1 MLLNLLFI
9 VNIIIGSDFVK
20 LIVGLGNPGRKYFNT
35 RHNIG
40 FEFIDF
46 YLNNSYIS
54 EKWKNLF
61 DGKYIEFSYNNEKI
75 IFLKPQTFMNL
86 SGDCVGKFFKYFK
99 LNIEDILVIS
109 DDLDL
114 NLGNFK
120 IKDKGSSGGHNGL
133 KSIEKAL
140 GSNNY
145 KRIKIGIS
153 KCHDKDVIDYVLG
166 KFSDNELNILK
177 IEFPIL
183 KSVLDDYFNMDFSL
197 LMNKYNHKNR

>member
-9 VNIIIGSDFVK
+9 VNIIIGSDFMK
-20 LIVGLGNPGRKYFNT
+20 LIVGLGNPGKKYYNT

-40 FEFIDF
+40 FEFSDF
-46 YLNNSYIS
+46 YLNNSSIS
-54 EKWKNLF
+54 ENWKNLF
-61 DGKYIEFSYNNEKI
+61 DGKYIEFSVNNEKI

-86 SGDCVGKFFKYFK
+86 SGDCVGRFFKYFK
-99 LNIEDILVIS
+99 LDINDILVIS

-120 IKDKGSSGGHNGL
+120 LKDKGSSGGHNGL

-140 GSNNY
+140 GSSNY
-145 KRIKIGIS
+145 KRLKIGIS
-153 KCHDKDVIDYVLG
+153 KSNDKDIIDYVLG
-166 KFSDNELNILK
+166 KLSDDELSIIKNEFI
-177 IEFPIL
+177 IL
-183 KSVLDDYFNMDFSL
+183 KSVLDDFFNMDFSL

>member
-9 VNIIIGSDFVK
+9 VNIIIGSDFMK
-20 LIVGLGNPGRKYFNT
+20 LIVGLGNPGKKYYNT

-46 YLNNSYIS
+46 YLNNSSIS
-54 EKWKNLF
+54 ENWKNLF
-61 DGKYIEFSYNNEKI
+61 DGKYIEFSVNNEKI

-86 SGDCVGKFFKYFK
+86 SGDCVGRFFKYFK
-99 LNIEDILVIS
+99 LDINDILVIS

-120 IKDKGSSGGHNGL
+120 LKDKGSSGGHNGL

-140 GSNNY
+140 GSSHY
-145 KRIKIGIS
+145 KRLKIGIS
-153 KCHDKDVIDYVLG
+153 KSNNKDIIDYVLG
-166 KFSDNELNILK
+166 KLSNDELSIIKNEFI
-177 IEFPIL
+177 IL
-183 KSVLDDYFNMDFSL
+183 KSVLDDFFNMDFSL

>member
-9 VNIIIGSDFVK
+9 VNIIIGSDFMK
-20 LIVGLGNPGRKYFNT
+20 LIVGLGNPGKKYYNT

-46 YLNNSYIS
+46 YLNNSSIS
-54 EKWKNLF
+54 ENWKNLF
-61 DGKYIEFSYNNEKI
+61 DGKYIEFSVNNEKI

-86 SGDCVGKFFKYFK
+86 SGDCVGRFFKYFK
-99 LNIEDILVIS
+99 LDINDILVIS

-120 IKDKGSSGGHNGL
+120 LKDKGSSGGHNGL

-140 GSNNY
+140 GSSNY
-145 KRIKIGIS
+145 KRLKIGIS
-153 KCHDKDVIDYVLG
+153 KSNDKDIIDYVLG
-166 KFSDNELNILK
+166 KLSNDELSIIRNEFI
-177 IEFPIL
+177 IL
-183 KSVLDDYFNMDFSL
+183 KSVLDDFFNMDFSL
-197 LMNKYNHKNR
+197 LMNKYNHKSR

>member
-9 VNIIIGSDFVK
+9 VNIIIGSDFMK
-20 LIVGLGNPGRKYFNT
+20 LIVGLGNPGKKYYNT

-46 YLNNSYIS
+46 YLNNSSIS
-54 EKWKNLF
+54 ENWKNLF
-61 DGKYIEFSYNNEKI
+61 DGKYIEFSVNNEKI

-86 SGDCVGKFFKYFK
+86 SGDCVGRFFKYFK
-99 LNIEDILVIS
+99 LDINDILVIS

-120 IKDKGSSGGHNGL
+120 LKDKGSSGGHNGL

-140 GSNNY
+140 GSSNY
-145 KRIKIGIS
+145 KRLKIGIS
-153 KCHDKDVIDYVLG
+153 KSNDKDIIDYVLG
-166 KFSDNELNILK
+166 KLSDDELSIIKNEFI
-177 IEFPIL
+177 IL
-183 KSVLDDYFNMDFSL
+183 KSVLDDFFNMDFSL

>member
-9 VNIIIGSDFVK
+9 VNIIIGSDFMK
-20 LIVGLGNPGRKYFNT
+20 LIVGLGNPGKKYYNT

-46 YLNNSYIS
+46 YLNNSSIS
-54 EKWKNLF
+54 QNWKNLF
-61 DGKYIEFSYNNEKI
+61 DGKYIEFSVNNEKI

-99 LNIEDILVIS
+99 LDINDILVIS

-120 IKDKGSSGGHNGL
+120 LKDKGSSGGHNGL

-140 GSNNY
+140 GSSNY
-145 KRIKIGIS
+145 KRLKIGIS
-153 KCHDKDVIDYVLG
+153 KSNDKDIIDYVLG
-166 KFSDNELNILK
+166 KFSNDELSIIKNEFI
-177 IEFPIL
+177 IL
-183 KSVLDDYFNMDFSL
+183 KSVLDDFFNMDFSL

>member
-1 MLLNLLFI
+1 MD
-9 VNIIIGSDFVK
+9 DFMK
-20 LIVGLGNPGRKYFNT
+20 LIVGLGNPGKKYYNT

-46 YLNNSYIS
+46 YLNISSIS
-54 EKWKNLF
+54 ENWKNLF
-61 DGKYIEFSYNNEKI
+61 DGKYIEFSINNEKI

-86 SGDCVGKFFKYFK
+86 SGDCVGRFFKYFK
-99 LNIEDILVIS
+99 LDINDILVIS

-120 IKDKGSSGGHNGL
+120 LKDKGSSGGHNGL

-140 GSNNY
+140 GSSNY
-145 KRIKIGIS
+145 KRLKIGIS
-153 KCHDKDVIDYVLG
+153 KSNDKDIIDYVLG
-166 KFSDNELNILK
+166 KLSDDELSIIKNEFI
-177 IEFPIL
+177 IL
-183 KSVLDDYFNMDFSL
+183 KSVLDDFFNMDFSL

>member
-9 VNIIIGSDFVK
+9 VNIIIGSDFMK
-20 LIVGLGNPGRKYFNT
+20 LIVGLGNPGKKYYNT

-46 YLNNSYIS
+46 YLNNSSIS
-54 EKWKNLF
+54 VNWKNLF
-61 DGKYIEFSYNNEKI
+61 DGKYVEFSVNNEKI

-86 SGDCVGKFFKYFK
+86 SGDCVGRFFKYFK
-99 LNIEDILVIS
+99 LDINDILVIS

-120 IKDKGSSGGHNGL
+120 LKDKGSSGGHNGL

-140 GSNNY
+140 GSSNY
-145 KRIKIGIS
+145 KRLKIGIS
-153 KCHDKDVIDYVLG
+153 KSNNKDIIDYVLG
-166 KFSDNELNILK
+166 KLSNDELSIIKNEFI
-177 IEFPIL
+177 IL
-183 KSVLDDYFNMDFSL
+183 KSVLDDFFNMDFSL

>member
-9 VNIIIGSDFVK
+9 VNIIIGSDFMK
-20 LIVGLGNPGRKYFNT
+20 LIVGLGNPGKEYLNT

-40 FEFIDF
+40 FEFIDY
-46 YLNNSYIS
+46 YLNSLSIS
-54 EKWKNLF
+54 KNWKSFFN
-61 DGKYIEFSYNNEKI
+61 GKYIDISINNEKV

-86 SGDCVGKFFKYFK
+86 SGDCVGRFFKYFK
-99 LNIEDILVIS
+99 LDINDILVIS

-120 IKDKGSSGGHNGL
+120 LKDKGSSGGHNGL

-140 GSNNY
+140 GSSHY
-145 KRIKIGIS
+145 KRLKIGIS
-153 KCHDKDVIDYVLG
+153 KSNNKDIIDYVLG
-166 KFSDNELNILK
+166 KLSNDELSIIKNEFI
-177 IEFPIL
+177 IL
-183 KSVLDDYFNMDFSL
+183 KSVLDDFFNMDFSL

>member
-1 MLLNLLFI
+1 MCALNK
-9 VNIIIGSDFVK
+9 VKGMDDFMK
-20 LIVGLGNPGRKYFNT
+20 LIVGLGNPGKKYYNT

-46 YLNNSYIS
+46 YLNISSIS
-54 EKWKNLF
+54 ENWKNLF
-61 DGKYIEFSYNNEKI
+61 DGKYIEFSINNEKI

-86 SGDCVGKFFKYFK
+86 SGDCVGRFFKYFK
-99 LNIEDILVIS
+99 LDINDILVIS

-120 IKDKGSSGGHNGL
+120 LKDKGSSGGHNGL

-140 GSNNY
+140 GSSNY
-145 KRIKIGIS
+145 KRLKIGIS
-153 KCHDKDVIDYVLG
+153 KSNDKDIIDYVLG
-166 KFSDNELNILK
+166 KLSDDELSIIKNEFI
-177 IEFPIL
+177 IL
-183 KSVLDDYFNMDFSL
+183 KSVLDDFFNMDFSL

>member
-9 VNIIIGSDFVK
+9 VNIIIGSDFMK
-20 LIVGLGNPGRKYFNT
+20 LIVGLGNPGKKYYNT

-46 YLNNSYIS
+46 YLNNSSIP
-54 EKWKNLF
+54 ENWKNLF
-61 DGKYIEFSYNNEKI
+61 DGKYIEFSVNNEKI

-86 SGDCVGKFFKYFK
+86 SGDCVGRFFKYFK
-99 LNIEDILVIS
+99 LDINDILVIS

-120 IKDKGSSGGHNGL
+120 LKDKGSSGGHNGL

-140 GSNNY
+140 GSSHY
-145 KRIKIGIS
+145 KRLKIGIS
-153 KCHDKDVIDYVLG
+153 KSNNKDIIDYVLG
-166 KFSDNELNILK
+166 KLSNDELSIIKNEFI
-177 IEFPIL
+177 IL
-183 KSVLDDYFNMDFSL
+183 KSVLDDFFNMDFSL